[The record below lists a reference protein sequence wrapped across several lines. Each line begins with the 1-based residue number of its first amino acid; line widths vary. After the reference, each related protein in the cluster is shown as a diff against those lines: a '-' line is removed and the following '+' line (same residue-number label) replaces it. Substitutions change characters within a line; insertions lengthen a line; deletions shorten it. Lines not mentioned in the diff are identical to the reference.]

1 MCKDIHKHMYKPNSH
16 DIDIYTFLLI
26 FQSVI
31 VIMTLDI
38 RTMDDLVMLVVSII
52 VATIILG
59 STIYTIFQ
67 IRKFKALMDQGS
79 EFFQIRHPTLT
90 TSYIIGFLCVFYL
103 FNPSILLL
111 SNIFNISSVH
121 LYLIQI
127 TDSII
132 SLLIFPRAIVYC
144 FDRAFVDHLRNW
156 IWRREIHHNDTNL
169 FIKYRGIWQHAHII
183 IITLYTIILFPLF
196 LLLHLYASQNH
207 HLYLAL
213 IICLSLL
220 YTLTLYLTH
229 TINGVTDEYSI
240 KPEAIASVTSTG
252 GLYIVTHIIHYI
264 CFHLV
269 GTSSAI
275 HWGVILQILFNSAI
289 TIFALYYGCI
299 WTTNQ
304 YLFQTLLCGSSAPQ
318 PFKRISFRQIMDHRA
333 GIESFCNHLS
343 REFGL
348 ESILFL
354 LEVTQF
360 KAIIHARKPEIPDNI
375 CTLMRVKHSDTFSV
389 NITNI
394 RWLPI
399 DPRMHTQ
406 TPYQVALHLYDKYVD
421 ESADLCINIS
431 YINRNQI
438 YRDFQSLAK
447 NNMDHRDGTTQTAH
461 LEAMFALFDGAF
473 SEIWRLIAMDSYRR
487 YRATEEC
494 DRVIASV
501 FSEDDT
507 PVHGQTKS
515 ANDLVVHVQQNAK
528 YMKQQTNSPGES
540 QEDTDAKEE
549 QDTVGESKAAHSIE
563 MHLADGSEESI
574 EVQAQNIDH
583 IPIFD
588 SPLALSGS
596 LSQPPAHSR
605 TRLQASKVP
614 TLGMQSGSAPASF
627 AEQNSKQRTASLK
640 APFLRSRAGSFQL
653 PRPTTYRYMI
663 KTQSLREVPQKQG
676 QYYINS
682 NNQTVETNHLTTNSF
697 SLRDSDQAGFAE

>member
-1 MCKDIHKHMYKPNSH
+1 MNSVGY
-16 DIDIYTFLLI
+16 IDHNHHHPA
-26 FQSVI
+26 V
-31 VIMTLDI
+31 
-38 RTMDDLVMLVVSII
+38 TMDDLSILVVSITVI
-52 VATIILG
+52 TMIFG
-59 STIYTIFQ
+59 SSIYTISQ
-67 IRKFKALMDQGS
+67 IRKFKSLMDTGS

-90 TSYIIGFLCVFYL
+90 IACIIGFLCVFYI
-103 FNPSILLL
+103 FNPLILLL
-111 SNIFNISSVH
+111 SCIFH
-121 LYLIQI
+121 LPTACLYLIEI

-132 SLLIFPRAIVYC
+132 SILIFPRAMVYC
-144 FDRAFVDHLRNW
+144 FDRSFVDHLRNW
-156 IWRREIHHNDTNL
+156 AWRREINPNDTNL
-169 FIKYRGIWQHAHII
+169 FIKHRSICQHAHII
-183 IITLYTIILFPLF
+183 IVTSYVLLALPLF
-196 LLLHLYASQNH
+196 FVLHVFSSIALLIFVSF
-207 HLYLAL
+207 
-213 IICLSLL
+213 L
-220 YTLTLYLTH
+220 YTLTLYLAH
-229 TINGVTDEYSI
+229 NINAVTDEYKVKVEVS
-240 KPEAIASVTSTG
+240 ASVTRTG
-252 GLYIVTHIIHYI
+252 GLFILTHVVHYI
-264 CFHLV
+264 CFHVIPTHL
-269 GTSSAI
+269 AM
-275 HWGVILQILFNSAI
+275 HWGVIIHVLLNSAI
-289 TIFALYYGCI
+289 IIIALYYAVI

-304 YLFQTLLCGSSAPQ
+304 YLFQALCMGSIGDYSCRKRVR
-318 PFKRISFRQIMDHRA
+318 FKHIMDHRV

-354 LEVTQF
+354 IEVAQF
-360 KAIIHARKPEIPDNI
+360 KSMAHAYQPDIVDNI
-375 CTLMRVKHSDTFSV
+375 CQIVRIGHSNTFSV
-389 NITNI
+389 NITKV

-406 TPYQVALHLYDKYVD
+406 TPYQLALHLYDKYVD

-515 ANDLVVHVQQNAK
+515 ANDLIVHVQQNAK